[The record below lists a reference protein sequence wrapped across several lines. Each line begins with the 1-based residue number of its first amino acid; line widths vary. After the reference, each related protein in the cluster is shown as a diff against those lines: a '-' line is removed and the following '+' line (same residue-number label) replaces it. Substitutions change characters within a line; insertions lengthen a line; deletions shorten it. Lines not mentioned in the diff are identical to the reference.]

1 MICVCLFVPVS
12 LSIAVVQSF
21 SRVQLF
27 ATSWTA
33 AQQASLSFTISRS
46 LFKLTPIELVMLSN
60 YPVLCHPLLPLPSV
74 LPSIRVFSSESALCI
89 RWPKCWSFSYS
100 ISPFNEQSGLISC
113 RTDWLDLFAVQRAL
127 KGLLQHHSSK
137 ASILLRL
144 AFFMVKVSHPKP
156 V

>member
-1 MICVCLFVPVS
+1 MCLFVPVS

-74 LPSIRVFSSESALCI
+74 LPSIRVFSNESTICHQVAKVLE
-89 RWPKCWSFSYS
+89 FQLQH
-100 ISPFNEQSGLISC
+100 QSLQGIF
-113 RTDWLDLFAVQRAL
+113 RTDFLSDSLV
-127 KGLLQHHSSK
+127 
-137 ASILLRL
+137 
-144 AFFMVKVSHPKP
+144 
-156 V
+156 